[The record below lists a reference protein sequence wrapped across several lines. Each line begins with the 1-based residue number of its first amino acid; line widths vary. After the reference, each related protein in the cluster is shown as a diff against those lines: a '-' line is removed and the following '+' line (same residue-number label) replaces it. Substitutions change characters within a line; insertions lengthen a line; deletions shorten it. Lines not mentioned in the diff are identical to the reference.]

1 MPEDPALVLTGE
13 ILAHAADDVGGDDDA
28 VARRGFVD
36 VHDAFADFPELHEQA
51 FKAEGVREK
60 AEPQQMAVHPV
71 EFRPDDAQVGG
82 AARHFDVHEVFD
94 GAAEAQ
100 GVDAGADAA
109 DAFHDVDH
117 LVVVAERGERFKSA
131 VDVAELGQGFDHGF
145 VVHDKLEMDRF
156 RQNRMLRS
164 ERNDRTGH
172 DALPTFW

>member
-1 MPEDPALVLTGE
+1 MARQKHRAWMQEQMPQTP
-13 ILAHAADDVGGDDDA
+13 
-28 VARRGFVD
+28 
-36 VHDAFADFPELHEQA
+36 
-51 FKAEGVREK
+51 
-60 AEPQQMAVHPV
+60 
-71 EFRPDDAQVGG
+71 
-82 AARHFDVHEVFD
+82 
-94 GAAEAQ
+94 
-100 GVDAGADAA
+100 
-109 DAFHDVDH
+109 FHDIDH